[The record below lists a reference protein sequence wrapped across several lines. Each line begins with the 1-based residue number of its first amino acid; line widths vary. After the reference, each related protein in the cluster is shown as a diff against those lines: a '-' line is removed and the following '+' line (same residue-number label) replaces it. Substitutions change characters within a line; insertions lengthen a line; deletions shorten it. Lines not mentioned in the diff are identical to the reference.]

1 MTLFSLGPAMPYF
14 VFRVFPALQ
23 LELAETFE
31 QYRDARKAA
40 RAMRAALTEIDKYS
54 VKMTFAPT
62 QEAAER
68 QLREYREPRPA
79 GEDE

>member
-1 MTLFSLGPAMPYF
+1 MGSPPPILWMSPMLAGGGCLG
-14 VFRVFPALQ
+14 VV
-23 LELAETFE
+23 LEGLVDV
-31 QYRDARKAA
+31 RRKAA
-40 RAMRAALTEIDKYS
+40 RAMRSALTEIDKYS